1 MPATP
6 ETTKQWI
13 ILERWVATLRELP
26 AVDLIWLEGSLA
38 SGRGNAGSDIDLRL
52 GIAAHA
58 YPQLWETDRRPLLA
72 GLGEHIL
79 VETRFIRAI
88 TADAVTVEVG
98 ALKTS
103 ELNGQQLYEWEIL
116 FSRLPPGQPTFVK
129 LPERTTAEVWPEWDE
144 LTPAVVQKLT
154 NLYLTTMVQVPA
166 IFYSGEWHS
175 AIFQLDRM
183 RLELIQM
190 MYRRLNI
197 GYSSRYKHFS
207 EFMPPAW
214 AKQFIDTYVQG
225 DPSRLDPAAMARAYI
240 RLLQL
245 WGEHLQALGEQ
256 AGGGFQP
263 TWFFGI
269 QRQVIQQLT
278 TFARSQ

>member
-6 ETTKQWI
+6 ETTKQWT
-13 ILERWVATLRELP
+13 ILEHWVATLRNVP
-26 AVDLIWLEGSLA
+26 DIDLIWLEGSLA

-52 GIAAHA
+52 AIADHA
-58 YPQLWETDRRPLLA
+58 YQQLWETDRTPILA
-72 GLGEHIL
+72 GLGDHCL

-98 ALKTS
+98 AIKTS
-103 ELNGQQLYEWEIL
+103 QAHGQELYEWEIL
-116 FSRLPPGQPTFVK
+116 FSRLPAGEPAFVK
-129 LPERTTAEVWPEWDE
+129 LPHRPTAEVWPAWDA
-144 LTPAVVQKLT
+144 LTPAVVQKMT
-154 NLYLTTMVQVPA
+154 DLYLTTMVQVPA

-190 MYRRLNI
+190 MYRRLKI

-214 AKQFIDTYVQG
+214 CNQFVKTYIQG
-225 DPSRLDPAAMARAYI
+225 DPASLDPVAVARAYI
-240 RLLQL
+240 RLLEL
-245 WGEHLQALGEQ
+245 WAEHLQALGEQ

-263 TWFFGI
+263 QWFFRI
-269 QRQVIQQLT
+269 QAQVIEQLDA
-278 TFARSQ
+278 FAQ